1 MNLVLQGQYTNAC
14 QQACCAM
21 LANVSIEEIIAL
33 VGPERMGKTEHDK
46 VFEKYGVSR
55 ADTCTNVEGIGLNS
69 LVGLRKR
76 NSTLMLSVYD
86 TMDAN
91 YAHAVLL
98 HEGNLYDPYLGINP
112 HWPWSRVIALAFHVR
127 EAEVYL

>member
-1 MNLVLQGQYTNAC
+1 MKLVLQGNYHNAC
-14 QQACCAM
+14 QQACLAM
-21 LANVSIEEIIAL
+21 IIGVPIEDIIAL
-33 VGPERMGKTEHDK
+33 VGAHRMGKTEHDL

-55 ADTCTNVEGIGLNS
+55 ADRCTKIEGIGLDS

-86 TMDAN
+86 CMDAN

-98 HEGNLYDPYLGINP
+98 HEGNLYDPYLGLNP
-112 HWPWSRVIALAFHVR
+112 QWPWSRVIALAFEIR
-127 EAEVYL
+127 RK